1 MRSAKAQ
8 KYICQK
14 CKNIKYIIITAQT
27 EKSQKLSCKS
37 IKAQSAKGPKSNCKR
52 AKMQLEKTQKCNPS
66 IFFLFTVPSFA
77 SEVWRKV
84 LHGQEGEIFI
94 QIFVCIKNVI
104 QICSSNR
111 IFTDKNMH
119 SYHIRIIYLIQIYLD
134 ILLYSFF
141 ISTFIFNTN
150 IFEYSFVYF
159 FICILI
165 FQYKYI

>member
-1 MRSAKAQ
+1 MQSVKAQ
-8 KYICQK
+8 KYFWQK
-14 CKNIKYIIITAQT
+14 CKTKKYKI
-27 EKSQKLSCKS
+27 CK
-37 IKAQSAKGPKSNCKR
+37 PKSTIGKISQMNLQQPKHKKKQKSKYAIEKKR
-52 AKMQLEKTQKCNPS
+52 KNAIHPVDC
-66 IFFLFTVPSFA
+66 FSFA

-84 LHGQEGEIFI
+84 LHGQEGGIFN
-94 QIFVCIKNVI
+94 QIFVCIKNFI
-104 QICSSNR
+104 QISNR
-111 IFTDKNMH
+111 IFSDKNMH